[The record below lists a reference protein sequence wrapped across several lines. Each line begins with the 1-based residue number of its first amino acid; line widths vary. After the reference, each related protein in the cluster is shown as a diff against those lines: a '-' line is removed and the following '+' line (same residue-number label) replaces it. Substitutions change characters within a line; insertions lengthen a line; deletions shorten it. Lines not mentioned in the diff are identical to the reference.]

1 MAHPREPGAGRLEE
15 QGLRVQCFRDQ
26 SGLYKEKSSMLQPLH
41 EGSTEIDIFREDTQ
55 AQVMSISANVELLL
69 MELRP
74 ELGGLESPTS
84 GARFMAIQS

>member
-1 MAHPREPGAGRLEE
+1 
-15 QGLRVQCFRDQ
+15 
-26 SGLYKEKSSMLQPLH
+26 MLQPLH

-55 AQVMSISANVELLL
+55 AQVMSISANVELLP